1 MKRVMKIADKGAG
14 GDAERESSP
23 AEKRVEYTQ
32 TRCIDVPAET
42 LKKNRV
48 IMGMDNDAATTAYK
62 MLRTQVLQRMKAHN
76 WTSLAI
82 TSPGAGEG
90 KTLTAINLAISL
102 AREVNHTVL
111 LVDADLRRPSI
122 SRYFGY
128 TPEFGL
134 YDYLVNDVHL
144 PQIMFN
150 PGIER
155 LVILPGVNSVP
166 NSSELLSAPK
176 MVRLA
181 EELKT
186 RYPERLVLFDMPPLL
201 AADDLLAF
209 SPNIDAAL
217 LVMQEGKTKKEEL
230 RHAMDLLQAMNVVG
244 TVLNQTTEASAA
256 YY

>member
-1 MKRVMKIADKGAG
+1 VKRVVKIAENGA
-14 GDAERESSP
+14 DAERESSL
-23 AEKRVEYTQ
+23 AEKRVVYTQ
-32 TRCIDVPAET
+32 TRRIDVPAET

-48 IMGMDNDAATTAYK
+48 IVGLDNDAATTSYK
-62 MLRTQVLQRMKAHN
+62 MLRTQVLQRMTAN
-76 WTSLAI
+76 GWSSLAV
-82 TSPGAGEG
+82 TSPCAGEG

-111 LVDADLRRPSI
+111 LVDADLRRPRI
-122 SRYFGY
+122 SHYFGY

-134 YDYLVNDVHL
+134 YDYLVNDIDL
-144 PQIMFN
+144 TQIMFN

-155 LVILPGVNSVP
+155 LVILPGMNSVP
-166 NSSELLSAPK
+166 GSSELLSAPK

-181 EELKT
+181 EELKS
-186 RYPERLVLFDMPPLL
+186 RYSERIVLFDMPPLL

-217 LVMQEGKTKKEEL
+217 LVVQEGKTKKEEL
-230 RHAMDLLQAMNVVG
+230 RQAMDLLQTVNVVG
-244 TVLNQTTEASAA
+244 TVLNRATEASAA

>member
-1 MKRVMKIADKGAG
+1 MERVIKIAEKGPVFGAPR
-14 GDAERESSP
+14 DAPLSET
-23 AEKRVEYTQ
+23 RVVYTQ
-32 TRCIDVPAET
+32 TRRVDVPAAT
-42 LKKNRV
+42 LNKNR
-48 IMGMDNDAATTAYK
+48 IITGLENDATTTAYK
-62 MLRTQVLQRMKAHN
+62 MLRTQVLRRMTAHG
-76 WTSLAI
+76 WTSLAV
-82 TSPGAGEG
+82 TSAGSGDG

-128 TPEFGL
+128 TPTAGL
-134 YDYLVNDVHL
+134 SDYLLDEIPLSEVL
-144 PQIMFN
+144 FN

-155 LVILPGVNSVP
+155 LVILPGGNP
-166 NSSELLSAPK
+166 IANSSELLSAPK

-186 RYPERLVLFDMPPLL
+186 RYPARLVLFDMPPLL

-209 SPNIDAAL
+209 APNIDAAL
-217 LVMQEGKTKKEEL
+217 LVVREGKTHKDEL
-230 RHAMDLLQAMNVVG
+230 KAAMEMLQVVNVLG
-244 TVLNQTTEASAA
+244 TVLNQTADASAG